1 MWYWLTMDIG
11 LFLLTA
17 AQRMGLFQ
25 GALFIMQVY
34 LLLLGTEPDIL
45 CYLNLAI
52 AQGIVQAQQLTL
64 KRESSEITTKR
75 RKGTTTIQ
83 HDHIH

>member
-34 LLLLGTEPDIL
+34 LLLLRTEPDIL

-64 KRESSEITTKR
+64 NAPIWCTFGRSTR
-75 RKGTTTIQ
+75 RPQ
-83 HDHIH
+83 C